1 MEQQF
6 RMGLDQQRQH
16 DLYPYGDYTSMHC
29 DTNVFINSRRVSYT
43 NSTHQASP
51 SFILTMPSFS
61 LRSDAL
67 PSDPFGA
74 DGLLKSSGSAGNPGP
89 SLLIS
94 TFLFIAA
101 VADDDKSLAIT
112 YLRRKQALNEI
123 NIPETRR
130 MLTSQEVSPSHNE

>member
-1 MEQQF
+1 
-6 RMGLDQQRQH
+6 
-16 DLYPYGDYTSMHC
+16 
-29 DTNVFINSRRVSYT
+29 
-43 NSTHQASP
+43 
-51 SFILTMPSFS
+51 MPSFS

-74 DGLLKSSGSAGNPGP
+74 DTLVKSSGSEGNPGP
-89 SLLIS
+89 SPLIS

-112 YLRRKQALNEI
+112 YLRRKKALNEI

-130 MLTSQEVSPSHNE
+130 MLTLQEVSPSHNE